1 MVRTTAL
8 AVLIATF
15 LSAGAA
21 VAAAAEIQVCEHKN
35 YAGRCVTLLHG
46 VNDLRDWGMSN
57 TISSF
62 RIRSGTWRMCTA
74 PNLQGACQD
83 FTRSVSDLAGTRLQD
98 AVSSLRPVRSG
109 SGGGGTAIVV
119 YTAPNFRGRSLVFSD
134 DISDL
139 RRVGLNDRI
148 SSVRVLGGRWVIC
161 TDINYVGCRSIAAD
175 VPDLGAI
182 GWDGRISS
190 IREGQNW
197 WNAGGGSRGYGSGYE
212 SGGRSGYP
220 GGGGTAI
227 VVYTAP
233 NFRGRSL
240 VFSDDISDLRRVNLN
255 DRIASVRVLG
265 GRWVL
270 CTDINYVGCRSV
282 AADIPDLDAIGWG
295 GRVSSIREGQNWWNA
310 GGGSRGYG
318 GGYEGGRPGGTGG
331 GYGQRGNENLVPT
344 LTLFLEPNFR
354 GRSYQTQR
362 EIRNL
367 VDVGFNDMA
376 ASIRVSGGRWQVCT
390 DKNFQ
395 GQCLV
400 ITRDTNELATNFM
413 RQISSIRPY

>member
-1 MVRTTAL
+1 MIRKTAAAL
-8 AVLIATF
+8 VASLFIGAT
-15 LSAGAA
+15 

-35 YAGRCVTLLHG
+35 YGGRCVTLLHG
-46 VNDLRDWGMSN
+46 VNDLREWGMSN

-74 PNLQGACQD
+74 PNLQGACQE
-83 FTRSVSDLAGTRLQD
+83 FTRSVSDLSGSRLQD
-98 AVSSLRPVRSG
+98 TVSSLRPVRVG
-109 SGGGGTAIVV
+109 S
-119 YTAPNFRGRSLVFSD
+119 
-134 DISDL
+134 
-139 RRVGLNDRI
+139 
-148 SSVRVLGGRWVIC
+148 
-161 TDINYVGCRSIAAD
+161 
-175 VPDLGAI
+175 
-182 GWDGRISS
+182 
-190 IREGQNW
+190 
-197 WNAGGGSRGYGSGYE
+197 
-212 SGGRSGYP
+212 

-255 DRIASVRVLG
+255 DRISSVRVLG

-282 AADIPDLDAIGWG
+282 AADIPDLNAIGWG
-295 GRVSSIREGQNWWNA
+295 GRISSIREGQNWWNA

-318 GGYEGGRPGGTGG
+318 SSYEGGGRSGYPGGGYE
-331 GYGQRGNENLVPT
+331 QRGNENQVAT

-362 EIRNL
+362 EVRNL

-376 ASIRVSGGRWQVCT
+376 ASIRISGGRWQVCT

-400 ITRDTNELATNFM
+400 VTRNMNELATNFM

>member
-1 MVRTTAL
+1 MVRTAAL

-21 VAAAAEIQVCEHKN
+21 VATGAEIQVCEHKN

-98 AVSSLRPVRSG
+98 AVSSLRPVRVG
-109 SGGGGTAIVV
+109 S
-119 YTAPNFRGRSLVFSD
+119 
-134 DISDL
+134 
-139 RRVGLNDRI
+139 
-148 SSVRVLGGRWVIC
+148 
-161 TDINYVGCRSIAAD
+161 
-175 VPDLGAI
+175 
-182 GWDGRISS
+182 
-190 IREGQNW
+190 
-197 WNAGGGSRGYGSGYE
+197 
-212 SGGRSGYP
+212 

-310 GGGSRGYG
+310 GGGPRGYG

-331 GYGQRGNENLVPT
+331 GYGQRGNDNQVPT

-362 EIRNL
+362 EVRNL

-395 GQCLV
+395 GQCLI

>member
-1 MVRTTAL
+1 MVRATAS

-35 YAGRCVTLLHG
+35 YGGRCVTLLHG

-98 AVSSLRPVRSG
+98 AVSSLRPVR
-109 SGGGGTAIVV
+109 
-119 YTAPNFRGRSLVFSD
+119 
-134 DISDL
+134 
-139 RRVGLNDRI
+139 
-148 SSVRVLGGRWVIC
+148 
-161 TDINYVGCRSIAAD
+161 
-175 VPDLGAI
+175 
-182 GWDGRISS
+182 
-190 IREGQNW
+190 
-197 WNAGGGSRGYGSGYE
+197 GGS
-212 SGGRSGYP
+212 

-282 AADIPDLDAIGWG
+282 AADIPDLNAIGWG

-318 GGYEGGRPGGTGG
+318 GGYEGGGRPGGTGG

-390 DKNFQ
+390 DKNFK

>member
-35 YAGRCVTLLHG
+35 YGGRCITLKHG
-46 VNDLRDWGMSN
+46 VNDLNDWGMSN

-98 AVSSLRPVRSG
+98 AVSSLRPVRVG
-109 SGGGGTAIVV
+109 S
-119 YTAPNFRGRSLVFSD
+119 
-134 DISDL
+134 
-139 RRVGLNDRI
+139 
-148 SSVRVLGGRWVIC
+148 
-161 TDINYVGCRSIAAD
+161 
-175 VPDLGAI
+175 
-182 GWDGRISS
+182 
-190 IREGQNW
+190 
-197 WNAGGGSRGYGSGYE
+197 
-212 SGGRSGYP
+212 

-295 GRVSSIREGQNWWNA
+295 GRISSIREGQNWWNA

-331 GYGQRGNENLVPT
+331 GYGQRGNDNQVPT

>member
-1 MVRTTAL
+1 MQRTTL
-8 AVLIATF
+8 ATVLVVTVLFIGAT
-15 LSAGAA
+15 A
-21 VAAAAEIQVCEHKN
+21 AAAAEIQVCEHKN
-35 YAGRCVTLLHG
+35 YGGRCVTLLHG
-46 VNDLRDWGMSN
+46 VNDLRDWGMTN

-62 RIRSGTWRMCTA
+62 RIRSGTWRMCSA
-74 PNLQGACQD
+74 PNLQGTCQD
-83 FTRSVSDLAGTRLQD
+83 FTRSVSDLSGSRLQD

-109 SGGGGTAIVV
+109 YGGSGTAIVV

-139 RRVGLNDRI
+139 RRVNLNDRI

-175 VPDLGAI
+175 VPDLNAI
-182 GWDGRISS
+182 GWGGRISS

-212 SGGRSGYP
+212 GGGRSGYP
-220 GGGGTAI
+220 GGG
-227 VVYTAP
+227 
-233 NFRGRSL
+233 
-240 VFSDDISDLRRVNLN
+240 
-255 DRIASVRVLG
+255 
-265 GRWVL
+265 
-270 CTDINYVGCRSV
+270 
-282 AADIPDLDAIGWG
+282 
-295 GRVSSIREGQNWWNA
+295 
-310 GGGSRGYG
+310 
-318 GGYEGGRPGGTGG
+318 YE
-331 GYGQRGNENLVPT
+331 QRGNENQVST

-354 GRSYQTQR
+354 GRSFQAQR
-362 EIRNL
+362 AVRNL

-376 ASIRVSGGRWQVCT
+376 ASIRISGGRWQVCT

-400 ITRDTNELATNFM
+400 ITRNMNELATNFM

>member
-1 MVRTTAL
+1 MIHRTA
-8 AVLIATF
+8 
-15 LSAGAA
+15 AA
-21 VAAAAEIQVCEHKN
+21 VVLVVTVLFIGATAATAAEIQVCEHKN
-35 YAGRCVTLLHG
+35 YGGRCVTLLHG

-62 RIRSGTWRMCTA
+62 RIRSGNWRMCSA
-74 PNLQGACQD
+74 PNLQGTCQD
-83 FTRSVSDLAGTRLQD
+83 FTRSVSDLSGTRLQD
-98 AVSSLRPVRSG
+98 AVSSLRPVRVG
-109 SGGGGTAIVV
+109 S
-119 YTAPNFRGRSLVFSD
+119 
-134 DISDL
+134 
-139 RRVGLNDRI
+139 
-148 SSVRVLGGRWVIC
+148 
-161 TDINYVGCRSIAAD
+161 
-175 VPDLGAI
+175 
-182 GWDGRISS
+182 
-190 IREGQNW
+190 
-197 WNAGGGSRGYGSGYE
+197 
-212 SGGRSGYP
+212 

-295 GRVSSIREGQNWWNA
+295 GRISSIREGQNWWNA

-331 GYGQRGNENLVPT
+331 GYGQRGNDNQVPT

>member
-1 MVRTTAL
+1 MIRRTAAAALVATVLFIGATA
-8 AVLIATF
+8 AT
-15 LSAGAA
+15 
-21 VAAAAEIQVCEHKN
+21 AAEIQVCEHKN
-35 YAGRCVTLLHG
+35 YGGRCVTLLHG
-46 VNDLRDWGMSN
+46 VNDLSEWGMSN

-62 RIRSGTWRMCTA
+62 RIRSGSWRMCTA

-83 FTRSVSDLAGTRLQD
+83 FTRSVSDLSGTRLQD
-98 AVSSLRPVRSG
+98 AVSSLRPVRVG
-109 SGGGGTAIVV
+109 S
-119 YTAPNFRGRSLVFSD
+119 
-134 DISDL
+134 
-139 RRVGLNDRI
+139 
-148 SSVRVLGGRWVIC
+148 
-161 TDINYVGCRSIAAD
+161 
-175 VPDLGAI
+175 
-182 GWDGRISS
+182 
-190 IREGQNW
+190 
-197 WNAGGGSRGYGSGYE
+197 
-212 SGGRSGYP
+212 

-255 DRIASVRVLG
+255 DRISSVRVLG

-282 AADIPDLDAIGWG
+282 AADIPDLNAIGWG
-295 GRVSSIREGQNWWNA
+295 GRISSIREGQNWWNA

-318 GGYEGGRPGGTGG
+318 SGYEGGGRSGYPSG
-331 GYGQRGNENLVPT
+331 GYEQRGNENQVAT

-362 EIRNL
+362 EVRNL

-376 ASIRVSGGRWQVCT
+376 ASIRISGGRWQVCT

-400 ITRDTNELATNFM
+400 ITRNTNELATNFM

>member
-1 MVRTTAL
+1 MFRTAAAAGL
-8 AVLIATF
+8 AVTVLAGGAT
-15 LSAGAA
+15 AA
-21 VAAAAEIQVCEHKN
+21 TAAEIQVCEHKN
-35 YAGRCVTLLHG
+35 YGGRCVTLLHG

-62 RIRSGTWRMCTA
+62 RIRSGSWRMCTA

-83 FTRSVSDLAGTRLQD
+83 FTRSVSDLSGTRLQD
-98 AVSSLRPVRSG
+98 AVSSLRPVRVG
-109 SGGGGTAIVV
+109 S
-119 YTAPNFRGRSLVFSD
+119 
-134 DISDL
+134 
-139 RRVGLNDRI
+139 
-148 SSVRVLGGRWVIC
+148 
-161 TDINYVGCRSIAAD
+161 
-175 VPDLGAI
+175 
-182 GWDGRISS
+182 
-190 IREGQNW
+190 
-197 WNAGGGSRGYGSGYE
+197 
-212 SGGRSGYP
+212 

-255 DRIASVRVLG
+255 DRISSVRVLG

-282 AADIPDLDAIGWG
+282 AADIPDLNAIGWG
-295 GRVSSIREGQNWWNA
+295 SRISSIREGQNWWNA

-318 GGYEGGRPGGTGG
+318 SGYEGGGRPGGAGG
-331 GYGQRGNENLVPT
+331 GYEQRGNENLVPT
-344 LTLFLEPNFR
+344 LTLFFEPNFR

-362 EIRNL
+362 EVRNL

>member
-1 MVRTTAL
+1 MEGGAIMVRTTAL

-35 YAGRCVTLLHG
+35 YGGRCVTLLHG

-98 AVSSLRPVRSG
+98 AVSSLRPVRVG
-109 SGGGGTAIVV
+109 S
-119 YTAPNFRGRSLVFSD
+119 
-134 DISDL
+134 
-139 RRVGLNDRI
+139 
-148 SSVRVLGGRWVIC
+148 
-161 TDINYVGCRSIAAD
+161 
-175 VPDLGAI
+175 
-182 GWDGRISS
+182 
-190 IREGQNW
+190 
-197 WNAGGGSRGYGSGYE
+197 
-212 SGGRSGYP
+212 

-295 GRVSSIREGQNWWNA
+295 GRISSIREGQNWWNA

-318 GGYEGGRPGGTGG
+318 GGYEGGRPGGAGG
-331 GYGQRGNENLVPT
+331 GYGQRGNDNQVPT